1 MCHKNVKV
9 SLFQKNKI
17 KTRLFVK
24 KQRQKAKSKIFSPIP
39 KHKRIIIIII
49 IIIIIAKSNG
59 ESKIDHIR
67 IMLET

>member
-49 IIIIIAKSNG
+49 IIIIAKSNG

>member
-49 IIIIIAKSNG
+49 IIIAKSNG